1 MREKERPDSP
11 RMAAPGASDSPY
23 APSRPPA
30 SKSNHITGNATT
42 TTTTPP
48 RLPSAAAAAAPAP
61 TPPPATASEPPL
73 PPPPPQP
80 PASKYPSYKPHIPFS
95 ARLAPRLDLST
106 VERKGHTSRNGGA
119 ALSAREGGKKVRPH
133 GLQEGPTF
141 RPTEEEFKDPMA
153 YIRAIAPEG
162 RKYGICK
169 IIPPDAWRP
178 NFAIDTEVCV
188 RVIQLR
194 TLRGRLGLLL
204 LPSPLFAVECYVW
217 RDADLEP
224 EISLSHTTPGAEFR
238 RRQYVSL
245 SGNFAAVS
253 LTSRAGTRTNLNY
266 LDQLS
271 KFHKQQGMNLNRF
284 PSVDKR
290 PLDLYKL
297 KKAVET
303 RGGFEKVCK
312 LKKWAE
318 IGRDLGYSGKIM
330 SSLSTS
336 LKNSYSKWLEPY
348 EEYLRKAKP
357 GVQQQLEAENG
368 GPFTPPAT
376 SATKKSNEPTPASNR
391 GQDSPAMRASAAL
404 NASIKASEE
413 SPKPGFATE
422 QPQAVSGFTP
432 VNAGGFTPVN
442 VTPSSFQPVNA
453 QPTIKSEKDDS
464 GPLGGSATHTPEH
477 RPSPTFPNLSNGH
490 GLKRT
495 ISHDSV
501 QNGSSSGEVNGEH
514 DGSDGM
520 TGRRSKRQ
528 KRDGAG
534 PPTVAGSHMSLLRPL
549 QPRMSG
555 ALQSPPVNPSA
566 DANTKPG
573 ERCEGCG
580 QPEDPAQLL
589 LCDGCDVGYHR
600 ACTSDPPG
608 STASRMS
615 GTAPSHDWHC
625 PKCLVGTGEF
635 GFEEG
640 GIYGLKQFQEKANNF
655 KASYFGPKMPFD
667 PVLNRKREATEDDV
681 EREFWRLVES
691 ITETVEVEYG
701 ADIHS
706 TTHGSGFPQAE
717 TEPTDPYATDPW
729 NLNLLPLHPESLFRF
744 IKSDISGMTVPWLYV
759 GMCFSTFCW
768 HNEDHYTYSA
778 NYQHFGATKT
788 WYGIPGADAERFE
801 KAMKEAV
808 PELFEQQPDL
818 LFQLVTLLPPDQLR
832 KAGVSVYALDQRA
845 GQFVVT
851 FPQAYHAGFNH
862 GFNFNEA
869 VNFAPSDWEPFGQAG
884 VERLHEFRRQ
894 PCFSHDELLMTAAER
909 DTTIKTAKWLAPA
922 LQRMLSRELA
932 QRQDFHR
939 RHAAKDHYCQLNDLE
954 DLDGK
959 KYVEGEVED
968 KPRCGM
974 AFNDQDPTD
983 LPEEDY
989 QCVHCKAY
997 CYLARVKCQ
1006 KSGKILCVLHA
1017 GAYKCCDAE
1026 SDGCLL
1032 SHEHELT
1039 YRYSDDELPTI
1050 VQKVSDRARSPE
1062 AWHEKLEKVLDDE
1075 PRPALK
1081 TLRSLVS
1088 EGERIPYE
1096 LPGLADLKAYVE
1108 RCAEWVDEAQNYIT
1122 RKQQNRRKNER
1133 AWRRSTHSHHAGGA
1147 ASSKAAELEERD
1159 RELRKIANIEKLL
1172 AEADALSFD
1181 CPEITTLRE
1190 RARDIQDFRA
1200 QAQAALAD
1208 YHGRATAHEFEERKG
1223 RSTQDMEDLAELGK
1237 GFSVDIPEVEQL
1249 EAAAAQMRWDDQ
1261 ARALQA
1267 QHPPPA
1273 LGDVQALLVAA
1284 SALRLAAAAHPLLP
1298 FWAEQRE
1305 LGALW
1310 DDKARALVEAEQAP
1324 LHQLQALFEQAAKVP
1339 VTRALLADV
1348 DALLARQRRT
1358 HEQILDMHQRSQDA
1372 DYGRRPRYKQVR
1384 EVLDALTPPTSKP
1397 PGAGELEKEIKRHE
1411 DWMRKG
1417 KRLFGKANAPLHI
1430 LKSHM
1435 VEVKDRNLN
1444 CLGLDDKP
1452 RMPVE
1457 PSSRANSPEEQESFW
1472 SRDLFCICRK
1482 PELGMM
1488 IECDLCHEW

>member
-1 MREKERPDSP
+1 M
-11 RMAAPGASDSPY
+11 
-23 APSRPPA
+23 
-30 SKSNHITGNATT
+30 
-42 TTTTPP
+42 
-48 RLPSAAAAAAPAP
+48 
-61 TPPPATASEPPL
+61 
-73 PPPPPQP
+73 
-80 PASKYPSYKPHIPFS
+80 
-95 ARLAPRLDLST
+95 
-106 VERKGHTSRNGGA
+106 
-119 ALSAREGGKKVRPH
+119 
-133 GLQEGPTF
+133 
-141 RPTEEEFKDPMA
+141 
-153 YIRAIAPEG
+153 
-162 RKYGICK
+162 
-169 IIPPDAWRP
+169 
-178 NFAIDTEVCV
+178 
-188 RVIQLR
+188 
-194 TLRGRLGLLL
+194 
-204 LPSPLFAVECYVW
+204 
-217 RDADLEP
+217 
-224 EISLSHTTPGAEFR
+224 
-238 RRQYVSL
+238 
-245 SGNFAAVS
+245 VS
-253 LTSRAGTRTNLNY
+253 LTFVIGTRTNLNY

-357 GVQQQLEAENG
+357 GVQQQMEAENG
-368 GPFTPPAT
+368 GPFTPPPA
-376 SATKKSNEPTPASNR
+376 SAVKKSNEPTPASNR
-391 GQDSPAMRASAAL
+391 GHDSPAMRASATL

-413 SPKPGFATE
+413 SPKLGFAVE
-422 QPQAVSGFTP
+422 QPQAASGFTP

-453 QPTIKSEKDDS
+453 QPNIKSEKDES
-464 GPLGGSATHTPEH
+464 GPLGGSAIHTPEH
-477 RPSPTFPNLSNGH
+477 RPSPTFPNLANGH

-501 QNGSSSGEVNGEH
+501 HNGSSGGEPNGEP
-514 DGSDGM
+514 DGGYNSA
-520 TGRRSKRQ
+520 GRRSKRQ

-534 PPTVAGSHMSLLRPL
+534 PPMVAGSHMSLLRPL

-555 ALQSPPVNPSA
+555 ALQPPSVNPSLDSTA
-566 DANTKPG
+566 KPG

-580 QPEDPAQLL
+580 QPESPAQLV
-589 LCDGCDVGYHR
+589 LCDGCDVGFHR
-600 ACTSDPPG
+600 ACTGDPPG
-608 STASRMS
+608 PAAAASRMS

-640 GIYGLKQFQEKANNF
+640 GIYGLKQFQEKADNF
-655 KASYFGPKMPFD
+655 KASYFGPRMAFD
-667 PVLNRKREATEDDV
+667 PALNRKREASEDDV

-729 NLNLLPLHPESLFRF
+729 NLNLLPLHPDSLFRF

-801 KAMKEAV
+801 RAMKEAV

-832 KAGVSVYALDQRA
+832 RAGVRVYALDQRA

-884 VERLHEFRRQ
+884 AARLHEFRRQ
-894 PCFSHDELLMTAAER
+894 PCFSHDELLLTAAER
-909 DTTIKTAKWLAPA
+909 DATIRTAKWLAPA
-922 LQRMLSRELA
+922 LQRMLARELA
-932 QRQDFHR
+932 QRQDFRR
-939 RHAAKDHYCQLNDLE
+939 RHAASEHVCPLNDPP
-954 DLDGK
+954 DDVHGPK
-959 KYVEGEVED
+959 HAAGAATD
-968 KPRCGM
+968 QPRCEM
-974 AFNDQDPTD
+974 SFNDQDPPD

-989 QCVHCKAY
+989 QCVYCKAY

-1006 KSGKILCVLHA
+1006 KSGKILCVPHA
-1017 GAYKCCDAE
+1017 GTHKCCDAE
-1026 SDGCLL
+1026 GDGCLR
-1032 SHEHELT
+1032 SGAHELT
-1039 YRYSDDELPTI
+1039 YHYSDEELQAVTH
-1050 VQKVSDRARSPE
+1050 KVGERARAPE
-1062 AWHEKLEKVLDDE
+1062 AWQEKLEKVLDDE

-1096 LPGLADLKAYVE
+1096 LPGLADLKAHVE

-1122 RKQQNRRKNER
+1122 RKQQNRRKNDR
-1133 AWRRSTHSHHAGGA
+1133 AWRRSTAHAGGGA
-1147 ASSKAAELEERD
+1147 ARAAELEERE
-1159 RELRKIANIEKLL
+1159 RELRKIANVDRLL

-1190 RARDIQDFRA
+1190 RAQDIADFRA
-1200 QAQAALAD
+1200 QAQAALRDAR
-1208 YHGRATAHEFEERKG
+1208 GRTAAAARPPSAAEERKG
-1223 RSTQDMEDLAELGK
+1223 RSTQDMEELAELGK
-1237 GFSVDIPEVEQL
+1237 GFSVDIPEMEQL

-1267 QHPPPA
+1267 QRPPPA
-1273 LGDVQALLVAA
+1273 LAEVQRLLEQAA
-1284 SALRLAAAAHPLLP
+1284 GLGLAAAAHPLCRY
-1298 FWAEQRE
+1298 WTEQRE
-1305 LGALW
+1305 LGQLW
-1310 DDKARALVEAEQAP
+1310 DDKARALVDAEQVP

-1339 VTRALLADV
+1339 ASRALLAAV
-1348 DALLARQRRT
+1348 EAMLARQRKT
-1358 HEQILDMHQRSQDA
+1358 HEQILDMHRRSQNPDPA
-1372 DYGRRPRYKQVR
+1372 RRPRYRAVR
-1384 EVLDALTPPTSKP
+1384 DTLDALTPPTSKP

-1411 DWMRKG
+1411 DWMRRG

-1435 VEVKDRNLN
+1435 VEVRDRNLH
-1444 CLGLDDKP
+1444 CLSLDDKP

-1457 PSSRANSPEEQESFW
+1457 PSSRANSPEEQEAFW